1 MKRRYLYIRK
11 SKRMKTHRIKLLSL
25 ILILLIPT
33 FAFSQDTFIWSEGKH
48 KKLGR
53 IDNKG
58 IILDDSNA
66 NTFGK
71 RVGRIKDGVIYND
84 PHGGMPIG
92 RFEKKGNGV
101 YNIYDSAYGGKPVG
115 RWEDGKVYDRGS
127 YGGRVIGL
135 SENKDAVAYFLL
147 MDGGLLEKDFTKR
160 KWNE

>member
-1 MKRRYLYIRK
+1 
-11 SKRMKTHRIKLLSL
+11 MKTHRINLLSL
-25 ILILLIPT
+25 ILILCLIPT
-33 FAFSQDTFIWSEGKH
+33 FAYSQDTFIWSKGKH

-71 RVGRIKDGVIYND
+71 RVGKVKDGIVYD
-84 PHGGMPIG
+84 SRMPIG

-101 YNIYDSAYGGKPVG
+101 YNIYDNAYGGKLVG

-127 YGGRVIGL
+127 FGGQIIGITK
-135 SENKDAVAYFLL
+135 NKEGAAYFLL
-147 MDGGLLEKDFTKR
+147 KEGGLLEKDFTKR